1 MIKSKEKCLGIK
13 LWLLK
18 IETMEEVEDKVEK
31 ISKNEEQNKSQSYEW
46 KEMRYRG
53 PMANKWVQ

>member
-46 KEMRYRG
+46 K
-53 PMANKWVQ
+53 